1 MAKLRG
7 AEVTAL
13 ASGGHIAFVKDLG
26 ADHVVDRT
34 TPYEETLEGFDMVLD
49 AYGPEAQARS
59 WGLLKKG
66 GILVTLVAPPWKKPQ
81 HSTAFAQPWSSARP
95 TRPSLPRLIAMLRL
109 ERDRKSTRLNS
120 SN

>member
-34 TPYEETLEGFDMVLD
+34 KPYAETLGGFAMVLD
-49 AYGPEAQARS
+49 VYGPEAQARS
-59 WGLLKKG
+59 WGLLTKG
-66 GILVTLVAPPWKKPQ
+66 GILVTLVAPPSVATAAQ
-81 HSTAFAQPWSSARP
+81 HAVLALLVFGEPNAIGRASSG
-95 TRPSLPRLIAMLRL
+95 
-109 ERDRKSTRLNS
+109 ERVG
-120 SN
+120 

>member
-34 TPYEETLEGFDMVLD
+34 KPHEETLEGFDMVLD

-59 WGLLKKG
+59 WGLLTKG
-66 GILVTLVAPPWKKPQ
+66 GILRSEEHTSELQSLVGISYGVLCLKKKKKELRVTNTIHTNTHV
-81 HSTAFAQPWSSARP
+81 
-95 TRPSLPRLIAMLRL
+95 
-109 ERDRKSTRLNS
+109 
-120 SN
+120 

>member
-59 WGLLKKG
+59 WGFLTKG
-66 GILVTLVAPPWKKPQ
+66 GILVPLVVLPFAETAAKHGVPVNLVIGRPNEDWKRRGEGECLAVGVK
-81 HSTAFAQPWSSARP
+81 
-95 TRPSLPRLIAMLRL
+95 
-109 ERDRKSTRLNS
+109 
-120 SN
+120 